1 MVSVSR
7 EKAAGLFDL
16 VAVILKMT
24 PNPIYGRKRKIQNNN
39 SGCLLPVQPLKARNV
54 RAQRRLCVC
63 GRHSPRPPSPSPP
76 LHFHFLLP
84 LKSKLWLTCYLR
96 RCFSLLPKR
105 SPQSQVPGRA
115 KSHLPTMQISCFEL
129 PQTIRRPR
137 RLPVGTKTN
146 QRWSVFILLA
156 SFFPQSIDFI
166 AQMDRVGGT
175 IGR

>member
-1 MVSVSR
+1 MHQSLKKVTNPRLPKLLDGLGELRKSGGTLWPCRRHSEEIFFWKWHR
-7 EKAAGLFDL
+7 ILFMAEKGKYKTTI
-16 VAVILKMT
+16 VAVCYRCSRSRLGTCVRKGDFVCVAGT
-24 PNPIYGRKRKIQNNN
+24 PP
-39 SGCLLPVQPLKARNV
+39 
-54 RAQRRLCVC
+54 
-63 GRHSPRPPSPSPP
+63 PPSPSPP

-146 QRWSVFILLA
+146 RISGDLYL
-156 SFFPQSIDFI
+156 SY
-166 AQMDRVGGT
+166 
-175 IGR
+175 